1 MISKQHNT
9 SILDSFEQ
17 LIENGSC
24 LDIRNFVGKHPKIRE
39 TKWRDYQPWIMF
51 AIAYKRI
58 EVVELLIELGFSP
71 NEDNGP
77 PAFTTPLI
85 SALTFDSLSVV
96 QKLLEAGAETD
107 GDPRYIRYPIDAVT
121 NTKHALDYIKLLE
134 KHGCNLDR
142 DYMHNG
148 TRKLVNA
155 LSMAEVWGQD
165 DVVKYLRSK
174 GYKTPEEKALL
185 QPTSVPIASGLT
197 MSRQIIDHLT
207 GTIGA
212 PEQLSL
218 IQIVPTGIPVAVH
231 AIAANEHHP
240 YVTLFT
246 TGMSEQP
253 MTVPDGAEEYSRAE
267 LYIQLPADWKYR
279 DYEDP
284 NWGWPQHWLRSMAQY
299 PQQHNTWLGG
309 PVTLVANEDPP
320 QPLAPNTKF
329 TTLLLLAD
337 QSLVTD
343 DGKKIWLYRMTP
355 LYTEERQ
362 LEIDHGIPALLN
374 AFDAHDIP
382 MIVDMNRKN
391 VGLQ

>member
-1 MISKQHNT
+1 MMVTDQEMDDLLKSGDIDGIKAAAQRDPN
-9 SILDSFEQ
+9 
-17 LIENGSC
+17 LIQRG
-24 LDIRNFVGKHPKIRE
+24 
-39 TKWRDYQPWIMF
+39 WRDGTQPWVM
-51 AIAYKRI
+51 AACLNGPYQMT
-58 EVVELLIELGFSP
+58 VPLLIELGADIDAGQRDFP
-71 NEDNGP
+71 VEN
-77 PAFTTPLI
+77 
-85 SALTFDSLSVV
+85 ALAGAIVDSNPEQAQFLLELGANPRIKPQLVWGAVV
-96 QKLLEAGAETD
+96 SRRNQLELVKLLDQFGADIHFVDQGGFSGRYANPLSLAKDYDLHNVVAYLESRGCVMPPSDDWEPGESVETS
-107 GDPRYIRYPIDAVT
+107 
-121 NTKHALDYIKLLE
+121 
-134 KHGCNLDR
+134 
-142 DYMHNG
+142 
-148 TRKLVNA
+148 NA
-155 LSMAEVWGQD
+155 Q
-165 DVVKYLRSK
+165 
-174 GYKTPEEKALL
+174 T
-185 QPTSVPIASGLT
+185 
-197 MSRQIIDHLT
+197 RQIIEHFT
-207 GTIGA
+207 RTIGA

-343 DGKKIWLYRMTP
+343 DAKKIWLYRMTP

>member
-1 MISKQHNT
+1 MVPDEEMEELIRSGNCAAIETASSKDPGLISRGWR
-9 SILDSFEQ
+9 
-17 LIENGSC
+17 NGT
-24 LDIRNFVGKHPKIRE
+24 L
-39 TKWRDYQPWIMF
+39 PWINF
-51 AIAYKRI
+51 AMGRDSYRTTVPK
-58 EVVELLIELGFSP
+58 LIELGADINLSKGGQP
-71 NEDNGP
+71 YEDAICSAVNSCELEKLKFLLEHG
-77 PAFTTPLI
+77 AKPLKRH
-85 SALTFDSLSVV
+85 AVWNAVV
-96 QKLLEAGAETD
+96 APRSQLEMVKLLDKYGADIHEVDEGGFSGRYANPLSLAKDYDLHEVVEYLESRGCVMPPPDDWKPGET
-107 GDPRYIRYPIDAVT
+107 VET
-121 NTKHALDYIKLLE
+121 S
-134 KHGCNLDR
+134 
-142 DYMHNG
+142 
-148 TRKLVNA
+148 NA
-155 LSMAEVWGQD
+155 QTL
-165 DVVKYLRSK
+165 
-174 GYKTPEEKALL
+174 
-185 QPTSVPIASGLT
+185 
-197 MSRQIIDHLT
+197 QIIEHFT
-207 GTIGA
+207 RTIGA

-218 IQIVPTGIPVAVH
+218 IQIVPTGIPIAVH
-231 AIAANEHHP
+231 AIPANEHHP

-267 LYIQLPADWKYR
+267 LYIQLPGDWRYR
-279 DYEDP
+279 EYEDP
-284 NWGWPQHWLRSMAQY
+284 DWGWPQHWLRSMAQY
-299 PQQHNTWLGG
+299 PQQHDTWLGG
-309 PVTLVANEDPP
+309 PVTLVANEEPP

>member
-1 MISKQHNT
+1 MMVSDEEMEEYIKAGNLTAIVVASKRDP
-9 SILDSFEQ
+9 S
-17 LIENGSC
+17 LITRGWRNGT
-24 LDIRNFVGKHPKIRE
+24 L
-39 TKWRDYQPWIMF
+39 PWINF
-51 AIAYKRI
+51 AMGRESYKTIVPKLLELGADINLSTGGLPYEDAISSAVNSCELEKLKFLLEHGAKPSKRHAVWNAVVAPRRQLEMVKLLDKYGADIHEVDEGGFSGRYANPLSLAKDYDLHEVVAYLESRGCVMPPSDDWEPG
-58 EVVELLIELGFSP
+58 EVVES
-71 NEDNGP
+71 
-77 PAFTTPLI
+77 
-85 SALTFDSLSVV
+85 S
-96 QKLLEAGAETD
+96 
-107 GDPRYIRYPIDAVT
+107 
-121 NTKHALDYIKLLE
+121 NTQ
-134 KHGCNLDR
+134 
-142 DYMHNG
+142 
-148 TRKLVNA
+148 T
-155 LSMAEVWGQD
+155 Q
-165 DVVKYLRSK
+165 
-174 GYKTPEEKALL
+174 
-185 QPTSVPIASGLT
+185 
-197 MSRQIIDHLT
+197 QIIEHFT
-207 GTIGA
+207 RTIGA

-231 AIAANEHHP
+231 AIPANEHHP

-253 MTVPDGAEEYSRAE
+253 MTVPDGAEEYSRVE

-299 PQQHNTWLGG
+299 PQQHDTWLGG
-309 PVTLVANEDPP
+309 PVTLVANEEPP

-362 LEIDHGIPALLN
+362 LEIEHGIPALLN

>member
-1 MISKQHNT
+1 MIVPDEEMEEYIKAGNLTAIVAASKR
-9 SILDSFEQ
+9 DPG
-17 LIENGSC
+17 LITRGWRNGT
-24 LDIRNFVGKHPKIRE
+24 L
-39 TKWRDYQPWIMF
+39 PWINF
-51 AIAYKRI
+51 AMGRESYKTI
-58 EVVELLIELGFSP
+58 VP
-71 NEDNGP
+71 
-77 PAFTTPLI
+77 
-85 SALTFDSLSVV
+85 
-96 QKLLEAGAETD
+96 KLLELGADINLSTGGLPYEDAISSAVNSCELEKLTFLLEH
-107 GDPRYIRYPIDAVT
+107 GAKPLKRHAVWNAAVAPRNQLEMV
-121 NTKHALDYIKLLE
+121 KLLDKYGADIHE
-134 KHGCNLDR
+134 VDEGGFSGRYANPLSLAKDYDLREVVAYLESRGCVMPPSD
-142 DYMHNG
+142 DWEPG
-148 TRKLVNA
+148 EAVETSNA
-155 LSMAEVWGQD
+155 QN
-165 DVVKYLRSK
+165 
-174 GYKTPEEKALL
+174 
-185 QPTSVPIASGLT
+185 Q
-197 MSRQIIDHLT
+197 QIIDHFT
-207 GTIGA
+207 RTIGA

-231 AIAANEHHP
+231 AIPANEHHA

-279 DYEDP
+279 EYEDP

-309 PVTLVANEDPP
+309 PVTIVANEDPP

-337 QSLVTD
+337 QSLVTG

-374 AFDAHDIP
+374 AFDARDIP

-391 VGLQ
+391 VAML

>member
-1 MISKQHNT
+1 MVPDEEMEELIRSGNCAAIETASSKDPGLISRGWR
-9 SILDSFEQ
+9 
-17 LIENGSC
+17 NGT
-24 LDIRNFVGKHPKIRE
+24 L
-39 TKWRDYQPWIMF
+39 PWINF
-51 AIAYKRI
+51 AMGRDSYRTTVPK
-58 EVVELLIELGFSP
+58 LIELGADIDLSKGGQP
-71 NEDNGP
+71 YEDAICSAVNSCELEKLKFLLEHGAKPLKRHAVWNG
-77 PAFTTPLI
+77 
-85 SALTFDSLSVV
+85 VV
-96 QKLLEAGAETD
+96 APRSQLEMVKLLDKYGADIHEVDEGGFSGRYANPLSLAKDYDLHEVVEYLESRGCVMPPPDDWEPGET
-107 GDPRYIRYPIDAVT
+107 VET
-121 NTKHALDYIKLLE
+121 S
-134 KHGCNLDR
+134 
-142 DYMHNG
+142 
-148 TRKLVNA
+148 NA
-155 LSMAEVWGQD
+155 Q
-165 DVVKYLRSK
+165 
-174 GYKTPEEKALL
+174 T
-185 QPTSVPIASGLT
+185 Q
-197 MSRQIIDHLT
+197 QIIEHFT
-207 GTIGA
+207 RTIGA

-231 AIAANEHHP
+231 AIPANEHHP

-299 PQQHNTWLGG
+299 PQQHDTWLGG
-309 PVTLVANEDPP
+309 PVTLVANEEPP

>member
-1 MISKQHNT
+1 
-9 SILDSFEQ
+9 
-17 LIENGSC
+17 
-24 LDIRNFVGKHPKIRE
+24 
-39 TKWRDYQPWIMF
+39 
-51 AIAYKRI
+51 
-58 EVVELLIELGFSP
+58 
-71 NEDNGP
+71 
-77 PAFTTPLI
+77 
-85 SALTFDSLSVV
+85 
-96 QKLLEAGAETD
+96 
-107 GDPRYIRYPIDAVT
+107 
-121 NTKHALDYIKLLE
+121 
-134 KHGCNLDR
+134 
-142 DYMHNG
+142 
-148 TRKLVNA
+148 
-155 LSMAEVWGQD
+155 
-165 DVVKYLRSK
+165 
-174 GYKTPEEKALL
+174 
-185 QPTSVPIASGLT
+185 
-197 MSRQIIDHLT
+197 
-207 GTIGA
+207 
-212 PEQLSL
+212 
-218 IQIVPTGIPVAVH
+218 VPTGIPVAVH
-231 AIAANEHHP
+231 AIPANEHHP

-309 PVTLVANEDPP
+309 PVTLVATEDPP

-343 DGKKIWLYRMTP
+343 DGRKIWLYRMTP

>member
-1 MISKQHNT
+1 MVPDEEMEELIRSGNCAA
-9 SILDSFEQ
+9 
-17 LIENGSC
+17 IENASC
-24 LDIRNFVGKHPKIRE
+24 KDPGLISRGWRNG
-39 TKWRDYQPWIMF
+39 TLPWINF
-51 AIAYKRI
+51 AMGRDSYRTTVPK
-58 EVVELLIELGFSP
+58 LIELGADINLSKGGQPYEDAICSAVNSCELEKLKFLLEHGAKPLKRHAVWNAVVAPRSQLEMVKLLDKYGADIHEVDEGGFSGRYANP
-71 NEDNGP
+71 LSLAKDYDLQEVVAYLESRGCVMP
-77 PAFTTPLI
+77 PADEWEPG
-85 SALTFDSLSVV
+85 
-96 QKLLEAGAETD
+96 EAVESS
-107 GDPRYIRYPIDAVT
+107 
-121 NTKHALDYIKLLE
+121 
-134 KHGCNLDR
+134 
-142 DYMHNG
+142 
-148 TRKLVNA
+148 NA
-155 LSMAEVWGQD
+155 QN
-165 DVVKYLRSK
+165 
-174 GYKTPEEKALL
+174 
-185 QPTSVPIASGLT
+185 Q
-197 MSRQIIDHLT
+197 QIIDHFAR
-207 GTIGA
+207 TIGA

-218 IQIVPTGIPVAVH
+218 IQIVPTGIPIAVH
-231 AIAANEHHP
+231 AIPANEHHP

-299 PQQHNTWLGG
+299 PQQHDTWLGG
-309 PVTLVANEDPP
+309 PVTLVANEEPP

>member
-1 MISKQHNT
+1 VNSCELEKLKFLLEHGAKPLKRHAVWNAVVAPRSQLEMVKL
-9 SILDSFEQ
+9 LDKY
-17 LIENGSC
+17 GA
-24 LDIRNFVGKHPKIRE
+24 DIHEVDEGGFSDRYANPLSLAK
-39 TKWRDYQPWIMF
+39 DYDLH
-51 AIAYKRI
+51 
-58 EVVELLIELGFSP
+58 EVVEYLESRGCVM
-71 NEDNGP
+71 P
-77 PAFTTPLI
+77 PSDDWEPGE
-85 SALTFDSLSVV
+85 SV
-96 QKLLEAGAETD
+96 ETS
-107 GDPRYIRYPIDAVT
+107 
-121 NTKHALDYIKLLE
+121 
-134 KHGCNLDR
+134 
-142 DYMHNG
+142 
-148 TRKLVNA
+148 NA
-155 LSMAEVWGQD
+155 Q
-165 DVVKYLRSK
+165 
-174 GYKTPEEKALL
+174 T
-185 QPTSVPIASGLT
+185 
-197 MSRQIIDHLT
+197 RQIIDHFT
-207 GTIGA
+207 RTIGA

-231 AIAANEHHP
+231 AIPANEQHA

-279 DYEDP
+279 EYEDP
-284 NWGWPQHWLRSMAQY
+284 NWGWPHHWLRSMAQY

-309 PVTLVANEDPP
+309 PVTIVANEDPP

-391 VGLQ
+391 VAQQ

>member
-1 MISKQHNT
+1 VITDDEFDGYLKAGDT
-9 SILDSFEQ
+9 SAIRQAAERDRNL
-17 LIENGSC
+17 LKRGWRNGT
-24 LDIRNFVGKHPKIRE
+24 V
-39 TKWRDYQPWIMF
+39 PWIASAMLYESYQESVPTLLQLGADIDAASYTGQDALNSALAEADVEKVRF
-51 AIAYKRI
+51 LLEHGAKPNKPRTAWHGVTATRDQLELVKLLDQSGADIH
-58 EVVELLIELGFSP
+58 EVNEGGFSGRYA
-71 NEDNGP
+71 N
-77 PAFTTPLI
+77 PL
-85 SALTFDSLSVV
+85 SLA
-96 QKLLEAGAETD
+96 K
-107 GDPRYIRYPIDAVT
+107 
-121 NTKHALDYIKLLE
+121 DYGL
-134 KHGCNLDR
+134 
-142 DYMHNG
+142 
-148 TRKLVNA
+148 
-155 LSMAEVWGQD
+155 D
-165 DVVKYLRSK
+165 DVVAYLESRGCVMPPSDDWEP
-174 GYKTPEEKALL
+174 GEAVE
-185 QPTSVPIASGLT
+185 TSNAQNQ
-197 MSRQIIDHLT
+197 QIIDHFT
-207 GTIGA
+207 RTIGA

-231 AIAANEHHP
+231 AIPANEHHA

-279 DYEDP
+279 EYEDP

-309 PVTLVANEDPP
+309 PVTIVANEDPP

-329 TTLLLLAD
+329 STLLLLAD

-391 VGLQ
+391 VAQQ

>member
-1 MISKQHNT
+1 VITDDEFDKYLKAGDLSALRLAAECDHDLLKR
-9 SILDSFEQ
+9 
-17 LIENGSC
+17 G
-24 LDIRNFVGKHPKIRE
+24 
-39 TKWRDYQPWIMF
+39 WRKGTTPWIIRAMYF
-51 AIAYKRI
+51 DTYQETVPVLLQLRADIDAASYTGQDALNSALAEASLEKVRFLLEHGAKPSKARTAWHGVTATRDQLELVKLLDRYGADI
-58 EVVELLIELGFSP
+58 HEVREGGFSGRYA
-71 NEDNGP
+71 N
-77 PAFTTPLI
+77 PL
-85 SALTFDSLSVV
+85 SLA
-96 QKLLEAGAETD
+96 K
-107 GDPRYIRYPIDAVT
+107 
-121 NTKHALDYIKLLE
+121 DYGL
-134 KHGCNLDR
+134 
-142 DYMHNG
+142 
-148 TRKLVNA
+148 
-155 LSMAEVWGQD
+155 D
-165 DVVKYLRSK
+165 DVVAYL
-174 GYKTPEEKALL
+174 E
-185 QPTSVPIASGLT
+185 
-197 MSRQIIDHLT
+197 SRGCVMPPADDWEPGEAVESSNTQSQQIIDHFT
-207 GTIGA
+207 RTIGT

-231 AIAANEHHP
+231 AIPANEHHP

-299 PQQHNTWLGG
+299 PQQHDTWLGG
-309 PVTLVANEDPP
+309 PVTLVANEEPP

-382 MIVDMNRKN
+382 MIVDMHRKN
-391 VGLQ
+391 VGVQ

>member
-1 MISKQHNT
+1 
-9 SILDSFEQ
+9 
-17 LIENGSC
+17 
-24 LDIRNFVGKHPKIRE
+24 
-39 TKWRDYQPWIMF
+39 
-51 AIAYKRI
+51 
-58 EVVELLIELGFSP
+58 
-71 NEDNGP
+71 
-77 PAFTTPLI
+77 
-85 SALTFDSLSVV
+85 
-96 QKLLEAGAETD
+96 
-107 GDPRYIRYPIDAVT
+107 
-121 NTKHALDYIKLLE
+121 
-134 KHGCNLDR
+134 
-142 DYMHNG
+142 
-148 TRKLVNA
+148 
-155 LSMAEVWGQD
+155 
-165 DVVKYLRSK
+165 
-174 GYKTPEEKALL
+174 
-185 QPTSVPIASGLT
+185 
-197 MSRQIIDHLT
+197 
-207 GTIGA
+207 
-212 PEQLSL
+212 
-218 IQIVPTGIPVAVH
+218 
-231 AIAANEHHP
+231 
-240 YVTLFT
+240 
-246 TGMSEQP
+246 

-267 LYIQLPADWKYR
+267 LYIQLPADWEYR

-299 PQQHNTWLGG
+299 PQQHNPWLGG